1 VVTWILLKLT
11 DELVGLR
18 LDENSEVEGL
28 YISSHEERGY
38 NLTN

>member
-1 VVTWILLKLT
+1 VVTWILLKLI
-11 DELVGLR
+11 DGLVGLR

-38 NLTN
+38 NFTS